1 MLRPSESENKEV
13 SLFLKTLMSG
23 AISICRKRQQKCS
36 KMVTFIQLI
45 SCKFCL
51 TDFYNES
58 CRYFEEKYGDVE
70 WMAYQK
76 IDVVTCENKLGEL
89 SYRG

>member
-13 SLFLKTLMSG
+13 SLFSKTLMSG
-23 AISICRKRQQKCS
+23 AISICWKRQQKCS

-58 CRYFEEKYGDVE
+58 CRYFEEKYGNVE
-70 WMAYQK
+70 WMAYPK